1 MRQTAHADR
10 LATHG
15 DTRALT
21 PHGTT
26 MSIHTNDICIARF
39 SAWVSSQ
46 RKLSF
51 ARYRTSLQ
59 RGLSVRRR
67 AQLTRQAI
75 LDTVEKLFREALK
88 MLYELPFDAR
98 SVRVERGWSALTLR
112 ILEPVQGFCEALL
125 DDALRSNQSFLA
137 ISSIAYERL
146 PGVDYQMAMRRELA
160 TAWKDFA
167 LTAND
172 LLVETRQ
179 DCAAA

>member
-1 MRQTAHADR
+1 M
-10 LATHG
+10 
-15 DTRALT
+15 
-21 PHGTT
+21 
-26 MSIHTNDICIARF
+26 
-39 SAWVSSQ
+39 
-46 RKLSF
+46 
-51 ARYRTSLQ
+51 
-59 RGLSVRRR
+59 
-67 AQLTRQAI
+67 
-75 LDTVEKLFREALK
+75 EKLFREALK

-112 ILEPVQGFCEALL
+112 ILEPFQGFCEALL
-125 DDALRSNQSFLA
+125 DDALRFNQSFLA
-137 ISSIAYERL
+137 ISSVADERL